1 VAEKQAFSI
10 AVSGSGLLMGMLF
23 AELTRR
29 FPEATVYDR
38 SAATNAL
45 RRGEVEL
52 GERGLLRPEDRAWAR
67 RVARSLASPPPVDI
81 TVEFSSSRKSGPD
94 RVAISNG
101 HRTERLKFYVK
112 NAKSIAQLDSYV
124 RSVVRMIQSLL

>member
-1 VAEKQAFSI
+1 MANKREFSV
-10 AVSGSGLLMGMLF
+10 AVSGSGPLMWMLSS
-23 AELTRR
+23 ELTRR

-45 RRGEVEL
+45 RRGEAEL
-52 GERGLLRPEDRAWAR
+52 RERGLLRPRDRAWAR
-67 RVARSLASPPPVDI
+67 RVARNLASPPPVDI
-81 TVEFSSSRKSGPD
+81 TVEFVSSRQSGPE

-101 HRTERLKFYVK
+101 RQTERLKFYVR

-124 RSVVRMIQSLL
+124 RSVVRAIQSLL